1 METSENIFRIAA
13 KPQVAPFITVKDLY
27 EANRDQVGLTI
38 VNSEASFIRKIKEKE
53 LHRPAMALGGFVE
66 VFTYWRVQIM
76 GNTEIGYLNTLHGK
90 DRLHAITT
98 VLKFDLPC
106 IIITDNNKAPKELV
120 EVATHNAITIFSTPL
135 STTSVFQLLGEYL
148 DSIFAPYIN
157 VHGSLVDVYSVG
169 LLIVGSAAI
178 GKSELALD
186 LVERGHQLVADD
198 VVCITKIGANTLRG
212 APSKVLAHHMEI
224 RGLGIIDVRRMFGVR
239 GIRTNKDI
247 HVVVNLE
254 QYNDRREYERI
265 GVDEKTVDILGVP
278 MPLVELPI
286 FSGKNITV
294 IAEVIAMNHKLK
306 QLGENPA
313 RELNER
319 LIYNMQHKGLDDKA
333 VSGMK

>member
-1 METSENIFRIAA
+1 MEVNEYFFSLSN
-13 KPQVAPFITVKDLY
+13 KPQVIPSITVRQLY
-27 EANRDQVGLTI
+27 EANREWVGLVV
-38 VNSEASFIRKIKEKE
+38 VNNEASFERKIKEKE
-53 LHRPAMALGGFVE
+53 LHRPGLALGGFVE

-76 GNTEIGYLNTLHGK
+76 GNTEIGYLNTLHGSE
-90 DRLHAITT
+90 RLAAITT
-98 VLKFDLPC
+98 VLGFDMPC
-106 IIITDNNKAPKELV
+106 IIITDNNKAPQELID
-120 EVATHNAITIFSTPL
+120 VANHNAITIFKTPL

-148 DSIFAPYIN
+148 DSMFAPVIT

-169 LLIVGSAAI
+169 LLITGPSAI

-198 VVCITKIGANTLRG
+198 VVCITKIGANLLRG
-212 APSKVLAHHMEI
+212 APSHVLAHHMEI

-239 GIRTNKDI
+239 AIRGSKDI
-247 HVVVNLE
+247 HVVVTLE
-254 QYNDRREYERI
+254 QYNNRRDYERI
-265 GVDEKTVDILGVP
+265 GVDDRTVDILGVS

-313 RELNER
+313 KELDER
-319 LIYNMQHKGLDDKA
+319 LIYNMQHEHAAK
-333 VSGMK
+333 